1 VAEVGIDVRLAW
13 VGPDFGRGSL
23 GRHRLL
29 LVAPRQPLER
39 SAIPRVGRTF
49 DADLTPQY
57 IDGSMKHQTF
67 TDVARL
73 ILGGPVPRNE
83 CEDFWRSVA
92 FSNLKDPTGG
102 SRLAPELTDADAE
115 EAKSF
120 VEARLKELKPKTL
133 ILFDLTYAQALEER
147 NLARDLSWSGVRL
160 ALPHPGAPGFN
171 FREHTAATRKALKL
185 GETS

>member
-1 VAEVGIDVRLAW
+1 
-13 VGPDFGRGSL
+13 
-23 GRHRLL
+23 
-29 LVAPRQPLER
+29 
-39 SAIPRVGRTF
+39 
-49 DADLTPQY
+49 
-57 IDGSMKHQTF
+57 MKHQTF